1 MAKKV
6 GRPSIEIDK
15 EHFESLCKLQCT
27 KQDIADFFKCSEDT
41 IENFCHK
48 TYGNNFSVV
57 YKKNSVMG
65 KISLRREQWKLAQ
78 KGNCSMLI
86 WLGRQWLGQ
95 NDKVVIEKDDVE
107 TFEGIEKVLVDI
119 NRKIKE

>member
-6 GRPSIEIDK
+6 GRPSVEIDK
-15 EHFESLCKLQCT
+15 ELFESLCKLQCT
-27 KQDIADFFKCSEDT
+27 KAEIADFFKCSEDT

-48 TYGNNFSVV
+48 TYSNNFSVV
-57 YKKNSVMG
+57 YKKNSAMG